1 MNEGDGSIEV
11 CAILT
16 SGSLERTVTFT
27 LSTSDDSA
35 SSTDPAD
42 FSAIVVEL
50 LFNETTSRACADIP
64 ITDDNRVE
72 LAENFT
78 VDIRSDDPDVDF
90 TPPTST
96 VTILDNDRVVIGF
109 EMEQYQGEEGEMVE
123 VCAAVLNDRLERS
136 LIVELFTG
144 DISAQGRK
152 KLNVLQCTQK
162 LFFHLHCRS
171 FGLHCSHY

>member
-16 SGSLERTVTFT
+16 SGSLERTVTCT
-27 LSTSDDSA
+27 LSTRDDSA
-35 SSTDPAD
+35 TSTDPAD
-42 FSAIVVEL
+42 FSAIDVEL

-90 TPPTST
+90 APPTST

-109 EMEQYQGEEGEMVE
+109 EMEQYEGREGEMVE
-123 VCAAVLNDRLERS
+123 VCAAVLNGRLERS

-152 KLNVLQCTQK
+152 KLNV
-162 LFFHLHCRS
+162 F
-171 FGLHCSHY
+171 